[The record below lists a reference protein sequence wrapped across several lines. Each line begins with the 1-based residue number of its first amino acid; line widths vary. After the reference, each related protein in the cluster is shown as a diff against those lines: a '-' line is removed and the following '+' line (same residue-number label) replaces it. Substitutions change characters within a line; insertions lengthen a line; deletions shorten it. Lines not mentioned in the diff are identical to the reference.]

1 MLEYGILIFLI
12 FLVGWKD
19 FIVLIIR
26 EILVMYMVF
35 LIWFL
40 VLYGG
45 KMKIL
50 IFFNRLLF
58 FKIFKR
64 FC

>member
-45 KMKIL
+45 KMKIS

>member
-50 IFFNRLLF
+50 IFFNFLLF

>member
-26 EILVMYMVF
+26 EILVMYTVF

-45 KMKIL
+45 KMKIS

>member
-26 EILVMYMVF
+26 EILVMYMFF

>member
-26 EILVMYMVF
+26 EILVMYTVF

-45 KMKIL
+45 KMKIS
-50 IFFNRLLF
+50 IFFNFLLF